1 MSISKDAST
10 PAFSV
15 ATPVTEPSFQSS
27 NSTTETLKSS
37 SAAGEDDS
45 DKALA
50 MSMPIFAGI
59 AAGLVLT
66 VVVVIILFLVKGKS
80 PGRGKE
86 KTEEEQEKANEADQ
100 RNEADKSIRVAEN
113 NLTQMK
119 SNKEKEEAFG
129 GAGNIS
135 VSFHPDHGGNEGEYY
150 NNGIPNDKSSRGFLN
165 NTDDTDRNGKPY
177 NKTVALFS
185 QQLKTIQQQSKGPL
199 NIKEEIEKMKNTK
212 VAKTY
217 VRQTFA
223 HALGNEPVDDRSS
236 IKILDTERSKRSDVS
251 AFKLAQKQS
260 HNDMVVYTDG
270 NREGPDE
277 SFYNQKID
285 FLKEEIVHMEQEK
298 SQAKRE
304 EARLEQKI
312 EHKKTQ
318 IKEAKD
324 EEVDEIGMLYLDETV
339 GYEHPKKEEV
349 LNVKDHA
356 VMTDYSHPMNIEI
369 LKRTKS

>member
-1 MSISKDAST
+1 
-10 PAFSV
+10 
-15 ATPVTEPSFQSS
+15 
-27 NSTTETLKSS
+27 
-37 SAAGEDDS
+37 
-45 DKALA
+45 
-50 MSMPIFAGI
+50 
-59 AAGLVLT
+59 
-66 VVVVIILFLVKGKS
+66 
-80 PGRGKE
+80 
-86 KTEEEQEKANEADQ
+86 
-100 RNEADKSIRVAEN
+100 
-113 NLTQMK
+113 
-119 SNKEKEEAFG
+119 
-129 GAGNIS
+129 
-135 VSFHPDHGGNEGEYY
+135 
-150 NNGIPNDKSSRGFLN
+150 
-165 NTDDTDRNGKPY
+165 
-177 NKTVALFS
+177 VALFS
-185 QQLKTIQQQSKGPL
+185 QQLKTIQQQSKGPV

-217 VRQTFA
+217 VKQTFA
-223 HALGNEPVDDRSS
+223 HALGNEQVDDRSS

-285 FLKEEIVHMEQEK
+285 YLKEEIVHMEQEK